1 MVAEAGHRTP
11 HRLGV
16 EQPSAL
22 RAGAAGER
30 AVVPEVH
37 AGRVGGRAALQRAAV
52 GRHPLALARLQP
64 ASGAR
69 DQPDPRIAAA
79 GAVHDRIAHACY
91 PRLPRV
97 GLRRP
102 PAPPSRAGQRGVIHY
117 RHTQV
122 SWPAVVPLAAMI
134 LILGRLFAWQLL
146 AVPVVMVIAFTFVIL
161 LLFATLTVIVD
172 DTAVQVRFGIGL
184 IRRQVPLS
192 QIRSFSVVRNPW
204 SYGWGIRS
212 IPGG

>member
-122 SWPAVVPLAAMI
+122 SWPAVMPLAAMM
-134 LILGRLFAWQLL
+134 LVLGGLFTWAQLVGPL
-146 AVPVVMVIAFTFVIL
+146 LLVFGVTTVIL
-161 LLFATLTVIVD
+161 LLFGTMTVVVD
-172 DTAVQVRFGIGL
+172 DTSIRASFGIGL
-184 IRRQVPLS
+184 
-192 QIRSFSVVRNPW
+192 VRKLVKF
-204 SYGWGIRS
+204 
-212 IPGG
+212 